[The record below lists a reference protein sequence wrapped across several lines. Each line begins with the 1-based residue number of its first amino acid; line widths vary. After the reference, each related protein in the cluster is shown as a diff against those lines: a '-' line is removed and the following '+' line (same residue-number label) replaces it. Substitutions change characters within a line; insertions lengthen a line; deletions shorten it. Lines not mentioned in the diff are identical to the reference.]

1 MITIARTLA
10 GAAVVVVGLAGCAY
24 TNGVLPHGGIQPDI
38 YDAVGDILVE
48 KSVPVMTYP
57 ECTLESDG
65 KTQTCVGETLTG
77 QQIQATGDQSDKAMP
92 FTITIGG
99 QPFYTGSATDVLKQ
113 NASVS

>member
-38 YDAVGDILVE
+38 YDAVGDIPVE
-48 KSVPVMTYP
+48 KAVP
-57 ECTLESDG
+57 L
-65 KTQTCVGETLTG
+65 
-77 QQIQATGDQSDKAMP
+77 P